1 MCRHLTEKVKPVKS
15 LRNKKHW
22 SQEQL
27 AQLSGL
33 NVRTIQRVEKGQ
45 SAGTETLK
53 SLAAV
58 FEISI
63 DELVNAIE
71 NENHAQQKENDI
83 TLNDQPEAKAP
94 TVDPKQATR
103 AQTNKAQT
111 DKAIEKVKSIKYFYA
126 SSAFLIAIFLLFML
140 PNYNDGE
147 NLGSLTV
154 VFLSFAAIIAVHA
167 FMVFEPFGEKWEKEK
182 LAQLM
187 VQQSEESRSGL
198 RNAEHKPVTKPNS

>member
-1 MCRHLTEKVKPVKS
+1 MKS
-15 LRNKKHW
+15 LRNKKRW

-45 SAGTETLK
+45 SVGAETLK

-71 NENHAQQKENDI
+71 KEKHVQPKEDEVM
-83 TLNDQPEAKAP
+83 LNNQSEATQS
-94 TVDPKQATR
+94 TVDSKQST
-103 AQTNKAQT
+103 KAQT
-111 DKAIEKVKSIKYFYA
+111 DKTIEKVKSIKYFYA
-126 SSAFLIAIFLLFML
+126 SSAFLIAIFILFML
-140 PNYNDGE
+140 PNYNGGE
-147 NLGSLTV
+147 NLGSLIV
-154 VFLSFAAIIAVHA
+154 VFLSFSAIIAVHA

-187 VQQSEESRSGL
+187 GQQNEKEKSDS
-198 RNAEHKPVTKPNS
+198 NH